1 MFPIATKQGGTAV
14 AFPDVCKTPTPA
26 GPVPIPYP
34 NTGQMMQANP
44 GTCPK
49 KVKILNQPPLTTQ
62 SIIVMSSG
70 DEAGTV
76 GGVVSGMVK
85 GPVQFKKGS
94 AKVTLEG
101 QPAAFQTCVTGH
113 NGSNAN
119 IVGVH
124 VAPSQTK
131 VTVTI

>member
-94 AKVTLEG
+94 AGLIRKMNL
-101 QPAAFQTCVTGH
+101 
-113 NGSNAN
+113 
-119 IVGVH
+119 
-124 VAPSQTK
+124 VAPRRN
-131 VTVTI
+131 TISLTLKPARP